1 MSRRIHYFNPGHET
15 AVLLGTPNYT
25 PPCNVRIMTK
35 DLSFLPAWYAQPGDL
50 VLLDNP
56 LPDNFRQEFPDGLF
70 PQVIPTVDQASVHAL
85 PTD

>member
-25 PPCNVRIMTK
+25 PPRNIRIMTK

-56 LPDNFRQEFPDGLF
+56 LPDNFRPTSGKSFPMAF
-70 PQVIPTVDQASVHAL
+70 SPK
-85 PTD
+85 